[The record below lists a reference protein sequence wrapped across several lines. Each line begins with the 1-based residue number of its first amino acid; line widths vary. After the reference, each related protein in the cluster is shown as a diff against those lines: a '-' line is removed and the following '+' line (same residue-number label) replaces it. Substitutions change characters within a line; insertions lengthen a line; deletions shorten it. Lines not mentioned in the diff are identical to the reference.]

1 MDFVARL
8 SHLLTRQ
15 VRSICGAYLPCAL
28 PDGSLITYY
37 HREAQKEVQNISLDT
52 NFSIPGD
59 PGFPLNQMFEAPQ
72 NRQDAEILKQYLM
85 QVRQELAQRLL
96 ARIYEGGQDLPSKW
110 WLSFTKR
117 KFMGKSL

>member
-1 MDFVARL
+1 MLDNEKHANTV
-8 SHLLTRQ
+8 
-15 VRSICGAYLPCAL
+15 VN
-28 PDGSLITYY
+28 
-37 HREAQKEVQNISLDT
+37 REAQKEVQNISLDT

-96 ARIYEGGQDLPSKW
+96 ARIYEGSSDVPSKW